1 MVRDAKARGVRVTAE
16 ATPHHLL
23 LSDEAVRGYDPNTK
37 MAPPLRG
44 KRDVEALV
52 EALADGTVDC
62 IATDHAPH
70 ATSEKE
76 DEFEEA
82 ANGVVGLETAVPLLL
97 DRLVRPGVVDLATL
111 VTRLSVAPAALAESA
126 RRKPGHRDAG
136 RHHRARPRRGVDRE
150 ARGVPLEE
158 PQYALRG
165 RHGARRAVDDHRRR
179 RAGEAMTPA
188 LLALADGRVFRG
200 DACGA
205 GGEAS
210 GEVVFNTAMTGYQ
223 EILTDPSYRGQ
234 MVCMTYPLI
243 GNYGISPEDVESRR
257 PWVNGFI
264 VKEMCGYPSN
274 WRGRMRLEDYLR
286 EHGIVAIQGIDTRA
300 LTRHLRDHGAQEG
313 IISTVEADADR
324 LVERARALPGL
335 VGRDLVTEVSV
346 AEPHGWD
353 QGTWDLARGY
363 TVAPEPRFRVVA
375 FDSGIKQNILRQLAS
390 LECNVTVVPART
402 PAEAVLEMRPH
413 GVFLSN
419 GPGDPEAV
427 PYLVESVRGLV
438 GRTPIF
444 GICLGNQIL
453 GLALGGRTY
462 KLKFGHHGANHPV
475 RDLATG
481 RVEITAQNHGFSVD
495 PASVA
500 KLGLDETHVNLNDGT
515 SEGMRHRELPIFS
528 VQYHPEASPGPHDAH
543 YLFHRFIDLMSGGKG
558 E

>member
-1 MVRDAKARGVRVTAE
+1 
-16 ATPHHLL
+16 
-23 LSDEAVRGYDPNTK
+23 
-37 MAPPLRG
+37 
-44 KRDVEALV
+44 
-52 EALADGTVDC
+52 
-62 IATDHAPH
+62 
-70 ATSEKE
+70 
-76 DEFEEA
+76 
-82 ANGVVGLETAVPLLL
+82 
-97 DRLVRPGVVDLATL
+97 
-111 VTRLSVAPAALAESA
+111 
-126 RRKPGHRDAG
+126 
-136 RHHRARPRRGVDRE
+136 
-150 ARGVPLEE
+150 
-158 PQYALRG
+158 
-165 RHGARRAVDDHRRR
+165 
-179 RAGEAMTPA
+179 MTPA

-200 DACGA
+200 VACGA
-205 GGEAS
+205 VGEAS

-243 GNYGISPEDVESRR
+243 GNYGISPEDVESHR

-300 LTRHLRDHGAQEG
+300 LTRHLRDHGAREG

-335 VGRDLVTEVSV
+335 VGRDLVSEVSV

-363 TVAPEPRFRVVA
+363 TAPPEPRFRVVA

-390 LECNVTVVPART
+390 LGCGVTVVPART
-402 PAEAVLEMRPH
+402 PAEAVLEMKPH

-453 GLALGGRTY
+453 GLALGARTY

-475 RDLATG
+475 RDLSTG

-495 PASVA
+495 PTSFA

-543 YLFHRFIDLMSGGKG
+543 YLFHRFIELMSGGKG
-558 E
+558 D